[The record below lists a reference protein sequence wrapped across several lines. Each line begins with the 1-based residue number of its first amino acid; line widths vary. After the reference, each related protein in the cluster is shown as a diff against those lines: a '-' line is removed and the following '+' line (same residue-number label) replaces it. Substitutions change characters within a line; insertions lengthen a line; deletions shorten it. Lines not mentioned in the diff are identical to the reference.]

1 MDKIIEYAQ
10 KKYPSRFKGKD
21 VQVIEEENFFKV
33 FVKDV
38 SPVFLSKE
46 IYGK

>member
-1 MDKIIEYAQ
+1 MDKIKEYAI
-10 KKYPSRFKGKD
+10 KKYPSKFQNKNI
-21 VQVIEEENFFKV
+21 QVIEEENFFKV
-33 FVKDV
+33 FVKDE

>member
-10 KKYPSRFKGKD
+10 KKYPSKFKDKK

-33 FVKDV
+33 FVKDE
-38 SPVFLSKE
+38 SPVLLSKQV
-46 IYGK
+46 YGI